1 MLLTGISSQRKEAMT
16 SVTLWSVVL
25 GVAGRRQGGDR
36 CVEQDVACLHGVAFF
51 LLIIGANQPNIKSLV

>member
-1 MLLTGISSQRKEAMT
+1 M
-16 SVTLWSVVL
+16 TLWSVVL